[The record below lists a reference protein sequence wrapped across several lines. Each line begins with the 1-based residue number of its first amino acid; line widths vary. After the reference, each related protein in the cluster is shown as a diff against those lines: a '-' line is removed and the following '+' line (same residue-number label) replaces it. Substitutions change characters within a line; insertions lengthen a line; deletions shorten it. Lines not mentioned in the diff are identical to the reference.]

1 MTDPVRPSRLGQWLR
16 RHSLTLVATLGGA
29 TGVAFAV
36 ARYAPSSSPPAA
48 IASPGTGTLAGGPG
62 PIALAEPV
70 RDTVVDTVQIALI
83 LDTSSSMDGLI
94 NQARSHLW
102 KMVDDLGRMTR
113 VVDGKVRGVR
123 VEIALYEYGN
133 SSVPATDGY
142 IRQVLPL
149 SGDLDLVSEKLHG
162 LFTNGGSEYAGQAIV
177 TAVTSLEWS
186 SDPSALRFVF
196 LAGNES
202 FDQGP
207 ISAAAAMKQAGDKD
221 ITVQLIHAGGEE
233 PSWRAAAV
241 LAQSDLL
248 MIDQNHV
255 AQHIPAPQDDEILR
269 IGAALNGTYLAFG
282 AEGQVAMARQASADA
297 SSARLSKKVAL
308 ERSQLKGKASY
319 KNDRWDLVDARKS
332 DKAIL
337 EKTKDADLPAELRG
351 KTLAEK
357 QAFVDAKARERA
369 DLQAQLAR
377 LEAERAKF
385 LEAERAKQGEA
396 EASSLESEVT
406 KSTRKAAAKKG
417 YKL

>member
-1 MTDPVRPSRLGQWLR
+1 MTDPSAPLASGQWHR
-16 RHSLTLVATLGGA
+16 RHRPRWRLSLGGA
-29 TGVAFAV
+29 QRRRHRKSAG
-36 ARYAPSSSPPAA
+36 APSSSPPAA
-48 IASPGTGTLAGGPG
+48 IASPGTGTLTGGPG

-83 LDTSSSMDGLI
+83 LDTSSSMDSLI

-186 SDPSALRFVF
+186 SDPSALRFIF

-207 ISAAAAMKQAGDKD
+207 IAAAAAMKQAGDKD
-221 ITVQLIHAGGEE
+221 ITVQLIHAGGEGRAGGR
-233 PSWRAAAV
+233 PRSWR
-241 LAQSDLL
+241 S
-248 MIDQNHV
+248 
-255 AQHIPAPQDDEILR
+255 R
-269 IGAALNGTYLAFG
+269 T
-282 AEGQVAMARQASADA
+282 S
-297 SSARLSKKVAL
+297 
-308 ERSQLKGKASY
+308 
-319 KNDRWDLVDARKS
+319 
-332 DKAIL
+332 
-337 EKTKDADLPAELRG
+337 
-351 KTLAEK
+351 
-357 QAFVDAKARERA
+357 
-369 DLQAQLAR
+369 
-377 LEAERAKF
+377 
-385 LEAERAKQGEA
+385 
-396 EASSLESEVT
+396 
-406 KSTRKAAAKKG
+406 
-417 YKL
+417 